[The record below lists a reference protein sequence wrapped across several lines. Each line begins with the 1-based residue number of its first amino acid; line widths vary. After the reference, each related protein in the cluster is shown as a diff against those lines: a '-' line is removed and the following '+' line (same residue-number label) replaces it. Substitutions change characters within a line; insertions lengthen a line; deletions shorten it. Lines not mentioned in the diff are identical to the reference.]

1 MYLQGA
7 IVTPI
12 LAKPT
17 IVAISSERFS
27 IITAMTCPLYALRE
41 KDNNGKSGL
50 PIHLKAS

>member
-1 MYLQGA
+1 MSQTTQTDIITLGDVATSA

-27 IITAMTCPLYALRE
+27 IITAMTSPLRAPRE
-41 KDNNGKSGL
+41 R
-50 PIHLKAS
+50 